1 MLEPIVDLCAS
12 IIEQTSKTAKR
23 YSQVWHGQTTAS
35 TDYFNFNSVRE
46 RYNNEKD
53 PVDLLYLVC
62 RCVKNAVRFNGGGRF
77 TQSHDK
83 RRLEMAPDKMA
94 LAIEGV

>member
-83 RRLEMAPDKMA
+83 RRLGMAPDKMA